1 MSGIGPV
8 LQDFLQDGRVLQKR
22 IPHLEAPHVE
32 IEAPTHC
39 LIHAGDTISD
49 LWREAGSVDKR
60 IGGCLTRQLSRPV
73 ICVKHGEQA
82 LHRIVDVTRCAKRWE
97 AHLLLRLVLERL
109 EVQFQD
115 GGLAI
120 RIFNAL
126 VEALAALLTEPAAP
140 HHLEYDFRHAEGLTP
155 GIAGRVLVQVIGHV
169 DSVSRP
175 ERSAV
180 RKTADLGRPILGPR
194 IVSTSPTVY
203 PSSSA
208 RRSVDIEL
216 YTPMRLAIKLGVSL
230 HSTTPLPSTS
240 VANCCMYC
248 TSAGSVSTPGTI
260 SSRRM

>member
-32 IEAPTHC
+32 IEAPAHC
-39 LIHAGDTISD
+39 LIHAGDTIGD

-60 IGGCLTRQLSRPV
+60 IGGCLTSQPRRTISSTTSGTRKVSRQGSPGAFWYRLS
-73 ICVKHGEQA
+73 A
-82 LHRIVDVTRCAKRWE
+82 T
-97 AHLLLRLVLERL
+97 
-109 EVQFQD
+109 
-115 GGLAI
+115 
-120 RIFNAL
+120 
-126 VEALAALLTEPAAP
+126 LT
-140 HHLEYDFRHAEGLTP
+140 
-155 GIAGRVLVQVIGHV
+155 
-169 DSVSRP
+169 SVSRP
-175 ERSAV
+175 DRSAV

-208 RRSVDIEL
+208 RCSVDIEL

-240 VANCCMYC
+240 LANCCMYC
-248 TSAGSVSTPGTI
+248 TSSGSVSTPGTI

>member
-32 IEAPTHC
+32 IEAPAHC
-39 LIHAGDTISD
+39 LIHAGDTIGD
-49 LWREAGSVDKR
+49 LW
-60 IGGCLTRQLSRPV
+60 
-73 ICVKHGEQA
+73 
-82 LHRIVDVTRCAKRWE
+82 
-97 AHLLLRLVLERL
+97 
-109 EVQFQD
+109 
-115 GGLAI
+115 
-120 RIFNAL
+120 
-126 VEALAALLTEPAAP
+126 
-140 HHLEYDFRHAEGLTP
+140 
-155 GIAGRVLVQVIGHV
+155 
-169 DSVSRP
+169 
-175 ERSAV
+175 
-180 RKTADLGRPILGPR
+180 RPILGPR

-208 RRSVDIEL
+208 RCSVDIEL

-248 TSAGSVSTPGTI
+248 TSSGSVSTPGTI